1 MLTTGMN
8 MRISLRKMI
17 APLVIAMLAIA
28 ALSGCETGEETVAK
42 LVSRAEK
49 GDAEAMVKIAEIY
62 CGGVNIEQDD
72 QVCGV
77 WMRRAAESGHM
88 RAQFMLGGM
97 YELGLGMRT
106 DPVQAYRWYSISF
119 EQGYQM
125 SGNAA
130 KKVEASMTP
139 SQLGRAKT
147 LIRQSKD
154 ARAATGR
161 YFVADN
167 K

>member
-1 MLTTGMN
+1 
-8 MRISLRKMI
+8 MRLSISKMI
-17 APLVIAMLAIA
+17 APLAIA
-28 ALSGCETGEETVAK
+28 ALAVVGLSGCETGEETVAK
-42 LVSRAEK
+42 LVAKAEK
-49 GDAEAMVKIAEIY
+49 GDVEAMIKIAEIY

-88 RAQFMLGGM
+88 RAQYMLGGM
-97 YELGLGMRT
+97 YEQGLGMRA

-130 KKVEASMTP
+130 KKVEASMVP
-139 SQLGRAKT
+139 SQLTKARK
-147 LIRQSKD
+147 LINESKD
-154 ARAATGR
+154 ARAVTGR
-161 YFVADN
+161 YFVADSR
-167 K
+167 

>member
-1 MLTTGMN
+1 
-8 MRISLRKMI
+8 MRLSISKI
-17 APLVIAMLAIA
+17 VVPLAIAMLAIA
-28 ALSGCETGEETVAK
+28 GLSGCETGEETVAK
-42 LVSRAEK
+42 LVSKAEK

-72 QVCGV
+72 QVCGI

-119 EQGYQM
+119 DQGYQM

-130 KKVEASMTP
+130 KKVEANMTP
-139 SQLGRAKT
+139 SQVSMAQQ
-147 LIRQSKD
+147 LIKESKD
-154 ARAATGR
+154 AKAATGR